1 MGSGRSRSDGAARPW
16 RPTPLLTGSVALHAA
31 GLAVAAL
38 APGQRRRVAALM
50 VADHLLLLGSGL
62 SPRSRALGP
71 NLLRLPA
78 SPGSAGSVG
87 LTFDDGPDP
96 EGTTAV
102 LDLLDRYGARASFFC
117 IGRKVERRPDL
128 VHEIVRRGHR
138 VENHTHSHPWS
149 FSLRGPR
156 GMAAEIDRAQEVIE
170 RATGRA
176 PRLFRPPAGFKN
188 PMLEPLLARRGLWLT
203 SWSRRGFDTVWSDAR
218 AIRRRLTPDLGA
230 GEILLLHDGGAAR
243 SRRGRPV
250 VLEVLPGLLES
261 LAAADLRAVPV
272 EAPDVDWVD

>member
-1 MGSGRSRSDGAARPW
+1 MWSGRSRSDGAARPW

-38 APGQRRRVAALM
+38 APKQRRRVAALL
-50 VADHLLLLGSGL
+50 VADHLVLLASGL

-71 NLLRLPA
+71 NLLRLPDSSESEGA
-78 SPGSAGSVG
+78 VG

-96 EGTTAV
+96 EATPAV
-102 LDLLDRYGARASFFC
+102 LDLLERHGARASFFC
-117 IGRKVERRPDL
+117 IGRKVERWPELAR
-128 VHEIVRRGHR
+128 EIVRRGHR

-149 FSLRGPR
+149 FSLRGLR

-170 RATGRA
+170 RVTGRA

-188 PMLEPLLARRGLWLT
+188 PMLEPVLARRGLWLT

-218 AIRRRLTPDLGA
+218 AIRRRLTPGLGA
-230 GEILLLHDGGAAR
+230 GEILLLHDGCAAR
-243 SRRGRPV
+243 DRRGRPV

-261 LAAADLRAVPV
+261 MAEAGLRAAPV
-272 EAPDVDWVD
+272 DPPPVD